1 MDKHRYCIIM
11 AGGAGSRLW
20 PLSRN
25 ARPKQFI
32 DLLRT
37 GRTLL
42 QMTID
47 RAARIT
53 PRENIL
59 IVTAEKYRA
68 LVEEQACGIPA
79 ENILYEPFKRNTAPC
94 IAYATYKLLSK
105 DPDAVVAVAP
115 SDHIIT
121 DEFNFVET
129 IAAVMDYARTHDQ
142 LFTIGIKPT
151 SPNTNYG
158 YIQFNKEVRTDKDA
172 SKTGFQVKTFTEK
185 PDLELA
191 KVFVDSGEFLWNSGI
206 FIWNLR
212 TIKAEMERYLPE
224 MTELFNPGGR
234 DVYYTPA
241 EKDFIEHS
249 YNNSPSISIDYGVME
264 KTRKAWVFPADF
276 GWSDLGTWESAYN
289 YINTKDAAGNIV
301 HANYSVLGD
310 VHRSIVVS
318 TAKDKLVIVKGLK
331 DYMVVDSNNVLMVC
345 PRQDDA
351 VKEIL
356 VDLTAEEKGEYL

>member
-1 MDKHRYCIIM
+1 M

-25 ARPKQFI
+25 GRPKQFI
-32 DLLRT
+32 DLLDT

-47 RAARIT
+47 RVARIM
-53 PRENIL
+53 PKENIL
-59 IVTAEKYRA
+59 IVTAEKYRR
-68 LVEEQACGIPA
+68 LIEKQAADIPS

-94 IAYATYKLLSK
+94 IAYATYKLLAR

-121 DEFNFVET
+121 DESDFVDT
-129 IAAVMDYARTHDQ
+129 VSAVMDYAEIHDQ

-158 YIQFNKEVRTDKDA
+158 YIQFNREVRTDAAARKE
-172 SKTGFQVKTFTEK
+172 GFQVKTFTEK
-185 PDLELA
+185 PNLELA
-191 KVFVDSGEFLWNSGI
+191 TVFYESGEFLWNSGI
-206 FIWNLR
+206 FIWNLK

-224 MTELFNPGGR
+224 MTELFNPCGR
-234 DVYYTPA
+234 DIYYTPE
-241 EKDFIEHS
+241 EKGFIEHS

-289 YINTKDAAGNIV
+289 YIQNKDADGNIL
-301 HANYSVLGD
+301 HAADSVLGD
-310 VHRSIVVS
+310 VKRSIVV
-318 TAKDKLVIVKGLK
+318 TTDPKKLVIVKGLE
-331 DYMVVDSNNVLMVC
+331 DYMVVDSNNVLMIC
-345 PRQDDA
+345 PRADDV

-356 VDLTAEEKGEYL
+356 VDITAEEKGEYL

>member
-1 MDKHRYCIIM
+1 MNNHRYCIIM

-32 DLLRT
+32 DLLGT

-47 RAARIT
+47 RAVRII

-59 IVTAEKYRA
+59 IVTSEKYRD
-68 LVEEQACGIPA
+68 LVMAQADGIPE
-79 ENILYEPFKRNTAPC
+79 ENILFEPFKRNTAPC

-129 IAAVMDYARTHDQ
+129 IASVMDYAEKHDQ

-151 SPNTNYG
+151 SPNTNFG
-158 YIQFNKEVRTDKDA
+158 YIQFNKDVRTPEGTPKE
-172 SKTGFQVKTFTEK
+172 GFQVKTFTEK
-185 PDLELA
+185 PNSELA
-191 KVFVDSGEFLWNSGI
+191 TVFYESGEFLWNSGI
-206 FIWNLR
+206 FIWNLK
-212 TIKAEMERYLPE
+212 TIKEEMERYLPE
-224 MTELFNPGGR
+224 MTELFNPKDR
-234 DVYYTPA
+234 SVYYTPA
-241 EKDFIEHS
+241 EKDFIQHS

-276 GWSDLGTWESAYN
+276 GWSDLGTWESIYS
-289 YINTKDAAGNIV
+289 YISAKDEDGNIV
-301 HANYSVLGD
+301 HANTVLGD
-310 VHRSIVVS
+310 VSGSIVVS
-318 TAKDKLVIVKGLK
+318 TDKKKLVIVKGLQ

-356 VDLTAEEKGEYL
+356 VDLTAEDKGEYL

>member
-1 MDKHRYCIIM
+1 M

-25 ARPKQFI
+25 DRPKQFI
-32 DLLRT
+32 DLLST

-47 RAARIT
+47 RTARIV
-53 PRENIL
+53 PKENIL
-59 IVTAEKYRA
+59 IVTAEKYRR
-68 LVEEQACGIPA
+68 LIEKQAPDIPA

-94 IAYATYKLLSK
+94 IAYATYKLLAK

-121 DEFNFVET
+121 DEFEFVET
-129 IAAVMDYARTHDQ
+129 ISAVMDYAENHDQ

-158 YIQFNKEVRTDKDA
+158 YIQFNKDKPTGADA
-172 SKTGFQVKTFTEK
+172 RKDGFQVKTFTEK
-185 PDLELA
+185 PNLELA
-191 KVFVDSGEFLWNSGI
+191 TVFYESGEFLWNSGI

-212 TIKAEMERYLPE
+212 TIKEEMERYLPE

-234 DVYYTPA
+234 EVYGTPA
-241 EKDFIEHS
+241 EREFIEHS

-289 YINTKDAAGNIV
+289 YIDTKDGAGNIV
-301 HANYSVLGD
+301 HATDVVLGD
-310 VHRSIVVS
+310 VNRSIVV
-318 TAKDKLVIVKGLK
+318 TTDPKKLVIVKGLE
-331 DYMVVDSNNVLMVC
+331 DYMVVDSNNVLMIC
-345 PRQDDA
+345 PRADDA

-356 VDLTAEEKGEYL
+356 VDITAEEKGEYL